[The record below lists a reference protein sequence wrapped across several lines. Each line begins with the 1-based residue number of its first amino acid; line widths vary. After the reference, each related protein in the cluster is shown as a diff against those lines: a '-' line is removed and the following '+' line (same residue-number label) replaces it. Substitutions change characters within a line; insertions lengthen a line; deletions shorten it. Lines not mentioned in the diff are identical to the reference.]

1 MAGISKVILIGNL
14 GRDPETRYTPS
25 GRLNVQFSMAVNR
38 QFRDQSGNQQDRT
51 TWFRVTGWGT
61 LAETM
66 VKLSEQGY
74 LAKGK
79 QIYIE
84 GRLEAR
90 EYTDQNGQQ
99 RTSLDVNATEMQL
112 LGSRD
117 GGGGGYGGDE
127 GFGGGGNRGGNGG
140 GRSGDFDEFD
150 QPSGGGRGGSRGGGG
165 GGNVGGDTDPDDIPF

>member
-25 GRLNVQFSMAVNR
+25 GRLNVQFSMAVSR
-38 QFRDQSGNQQDRT
+38 SFRDQAGTQQERT
-51 TWFRVTGWGT
+51 NWFRVTGWGT

-79 QIYIE
+79 QVYVE

-99 RTSLDVNATEMQL
+99 RTSLDVSATELQL

-117 GGGGGYGGDE
+117 GGGGSVGDE
-127 GFGGGGNRGGNGG
+127 GFGGRGGGRQDDTEGQRGGG
-140 GRSGDFDEFD
+140 GRSGGRQDED
-150 QPSGGGRGGSRGGGG
+150 PGP
-165 GGNVGGDTDPDDIPF
+165 GDMDDIPF